1 MSPILMAPNKL
12 PPSSQY
18 RTPAASSW
26 SNTWRAVRRKPSR
39 QQGGVHLPSHK
50 YCGISFVTV
59 PKQRGVSRAQP
70 YHSTAPVSRTTFL
83 NPSTGVSNYEV
94 RLTGDWFIPSNV
106 VKLRRPPGNPREHIK
121 TLDKQVKLKR
131 KLELQEYV
139 EAQEASMEHR
149 RAIFKSHC
157 LGLCE
162 AKRNMKVE
170 IKRGLAEILERS
182 ATTPAISPL
191 HTYSTYP
198 LGDNRKI
205 QISSDSA
212 TSPADT
218 PTCMLTQVSTDVA
231 CSHRADRRIS
241 SVLNPFVMDL
251 YSAVGV
257 AAAFIIVVRRCLRTG
272 PYPAMFP
279 IGGRETETLGTLFD
293 LLPPDTSAMFPCI
306 RRQGKHRRSACIW
319 RLSSSGNACNMH
331 SPVSKDTT
339 WLKERNSLKA
349 ECLHDGGPILFTQSL
364 GELESMMW
372 QIADFVS
379 PAESIVSLDYGGII
393 QIDPPVM
400 EAAPHCLKPGPYLNQ
415 ILVCLIQI
423 DPPVMEAAPHC
434 LKPGLYLN
442 HILVSL
448 KPGQHLNQ
456 ILVCLKP
463 GPYLNQILV
472 CLKPGPY
479 LNQILICIIQI
490 DPPVMEATPH
500 CLKPGP
506 YLNHILVSLKP
517 GQQLNHILVCLKPG
531 PYLNQILICIIQIDP
546 PVMEATPHCLKP
558 VVSRYCVRL
567 RDPTLFALF
576 FTRAPIIVLHDGFAH
591 QGHRQVR
598 NRLSTLQGFHC
609 APFASLSPSTLG
621 FASVTAG

>member
-1 MSPILMAPNKL
+1 MTDNELKNIQEGKKVQLFRIAI
-12 PPSSQY
+12 
-18 RTPAASSW
+18 
-26 SNTWRAVRRKPSR
+26 
-39 QQGGVHLPSHK
+39 QGAIKTIAGCLRP
-50 YCGISFVTV
+50 GF
-59 PKQRGVSRAQP
+59 
-70 YHSTAPVSRTTFL
+70 
-83 NPSTGVSNYEV
+83 SNYEV

-162 AKRNMKVE
+162 AKRNMK
-170 IKRGLAEILERS
+170 
-182 ATTPAISPL
+182 P
-191 HTYSTYP
+191 STP

-205 QISSDSA
+205 QVSSDSA
-212 TSPADT
+212 TSPADS
-218 PTCMLTQVSTDVA
+218 PTCMRTQVSTDVA
-231 CSHRADRRIS
+231 CPHRSDRCIS
-241 SVLNPFVMDL
+241 SVLNPFAMDL
-251 YSAVGV
+251 YIAV

-293 LLPPDTSAMFPCI
+293 LLPPDTRAMFPCI

-379 PAESIVSLDYGGII
+379 PAESIVSLAYGGII

-400 EAAPHCLKPGPYLNQ
+400 EAAPH
-415 ILVCLIQI
+415 
-423 DPPVMEAAPHC
+423 
-434 LKPGLYLN
+434 
-442 HILVSL
+442 
-448 KPGQHLNQ
+448 
-456 ILVCLKP
+456 
-463 GPYLNQILV
+463 

-517 GQQLNHILVCLKPG
+517 GQHLNHILVSLKPG
-531 PYLNQILICIIQIDP
+531 QHLNQILVCIIHIDP
-546 PVMEATPHCLKP
+546 PVMEDLRRIFCVSLDGTLYPRRDLESDTRIRYPRP
-558 VVSRYCVRL
+558 VSVRYRRRIKGSYEL
-567 RDPTLFALF
+567 RIHVWT
-576 FTRAPIIVLHDGFAH
+576 
-591 QGHRQVR
+591 
-598 NRLSTLQGFHC
+598 C
-609 APFASLSPSTLG
+609 CEPS
-621 FASVTAG
+621 VAG